1 MNISSI
7 VSTLEQ
13 LGASPRKSFG
23 QNFLHDK
30 NMAKWIVDQLAIMPG
45 DHVVEIGPGLGALTA
60 NFAQLGV
67 SATLLEKD
75 KLFAEFVERTFSGDR
90 IRVVKGDA
98 LECDVR
104 EFFPL
109 GTVKVV
115 GNLPYYV
122 STPILFHFTAE
133 PCPFERLVFTV
144 QREVAERL
152 VASPETKEYGA
163 ISVLLRAR
171 WNIVRLRVLAATL
184 FFPRPQVDSAVIR
197 LLRKPAQEMPEI
209 NWSQFSR
216 LVKTGFAERRKK
228 LRKNLSKLFPI
239 DAIDGAF
246 TAVGLSSLCRAEQ
259 LSEKKW
265 VELARELIPPLDEK
279 SHPAEELVLVD
290 ESDRPIGTAERQ
302 TIHDQGLRH
311 RAVHLFISNQNGE
324 LFLQKRTWRKDQYPH
339 RWDSS
344 AAGHVDAGE
353 SYDECAQRELS
364 EELGISVNLNRVG
377 GVTAS
382 AKTGQ
387 EFISIYRGNHDGP
400 IEYDALEIETGGFF
414 RLATIDAWIQNRPG
428 DFAPGFL
435 ECYRTIRHKL
445 AS

>member
-1 MNISSI
+1 MSISNI
-7 VSTLEQ
+7 VSTLQ
-13 LGASPRKSFG
+13 RLGASPRKSFG

-30 NMAKWIVDQLAIMPG
+30 NMAKWIVDQLAITPG

-60 NFAQLGV
+60 NFAQSGV

-75 KLFAEFVERTFSGDR
+75 KLFAEFVEGTFSGDR

-115 GNLPYYV
+115 GNLPYYA
-122 STPILFHFTAE
+122 STPILFHFTAD

-144 QREVAERL
+144 QREVADRL

-163 ISVLLRAR
+163 MSVLLQAR
-171 WNIVRLRVLAATL
+171 WNIARLRVLAPTL

-197 LLRKPAQEMPEI
+197 LLRKPAQEMAEI
-209 NWSQFSR
+209 DWLRFSR
-216 LVKTGFAERRKK
+216 LVKTGFGERRKQ

-239 DAIDGAF
+239 EVIDGAF
-246 TAVGLSSLCRAEQ
+246 TAIGLSSSCRAEE
-259 LSEKKW
+259 LSGMKW
-265 VELARELIPPLDEK
+265 GELAHQIIPSFREG
-279 SHPAEELVLVD
+279 SHPTEKLVLVD
-290 ESDRPIGTAERQ
+290 DSDRPIGATERQ
-302 TIHDQGLRH
+302 AIHDQGLRH
-311 RAVHLFISNQNGE
+311 RAVHLFIFNRDRE
-324 LFLQKRTWRKDQYPH
+324 LFLQKRSWRKDQHPQ

-353 SYDECAQRELS
+353 SYDDCARRELS
-364 EELGISVNLNRVG
+364 EELGIS
-377 GVTAS
+377 AS
-382 AKTGQ
+382 VDRIGAVAASDQTGQ
-387 EFISIYRGNHDGP
+387 EFISIYRGSHDGP
-400 IEYDALEIETGGFF
+400 IEYNALEIETGGFF
-414 RLATIDAWIQNRPG
+414 KLTTINTWIEKRPE

-435 ECYRTIRHKL
+435 ECFCQVR
-445 AS
+445 ASL